1 VSLPRW
7 GRALL
12 VVLILLWLVGGPV
25 VRQGFGVKNKWL
37 NAWYMYKGQGKDICW
52 VQWSTGDGE
61 PVDRLATLGHPPWNR
76 APKHVRNLKN
86 RAEVYAEARRL
97 CAALGPAADLRAQAK
112 CGSYAGWVPVEDGSR
127 DLCQAKRG
135 KR

>member
-61 PVDRLATLGHPPWNR
+61 PVDRLATLGHPP
-76 APKHVRNLKN
+76 
-86 RAEVYAEARRL
+86 
-97 CAALGPAADLRAQAK
+97 